1 MNNHQRQLLL
11 IFLASIGVGVL
22 VGLTYSLTSQLI
34 RPGKI
39 DVDQMSPDQNDKHG
53 LKGQP
58 LPKQI
63 PAPSGSDCV
72 VPQGGGPPVTKD
84 FQPC

>member
-22 VGLTYSLTSQLI
+22 VGLTYSLTSQLT

-39 DVDQMSPDQNDKHG
+39 DFDQMSPDQNDKPG

-58 LPKQI
+58 LPEQL
-63 PAPSGSDCV
+63 PGPSGSGCV